1 MGMKFKW
8 ECFLINK
15 HLKRCWCVIC
25 CYESHGCGHSYR
37 HGFHVCHKTEKQN
50 MQVKANLL
58 HGGKKINEP
67 R

>member
-8 ECFLINK
+8 EWLLINK

-25 CYESHGCGHSYR
+25 CFESHGCGHSYR

-50 MQVKANLL
+50 VQVK
-58 HGGKKINEP
+58 GET
-67 R
+67 